1 MMITTVEERE
11 KSDVFRSVISLSTKY
26 LVHRVLRNF
35 TNTYSIFNS
44 NYVEQIYIKNLPDGD
59 TQVTIPL
66 YLCASS
72 SFSYCNGR
80 KNNSNDGK
88 KMPYYAT

>member
-11 KSDVFRSVISLSTKY
+11 KSDVFGSVISLSTTSKY

-35 TNTYSIFNS
+35 TNTYSIFSNS

-66 YLCASS
+66 YLCARLELQ
-72 SFSYCNGR
+72 FFIL
-80 KNNSNDGK
+80 
-88 KMPYYAT
+88 